1 MDTDKKCCPSRC
13 LLFRSMQWHETKEE
27 KRMLITKEVT
37 DGRDAYL
44 VVFNGM
50 LSLKV
55 WTHTRFLNQISQGLQ
70 CTHPL
75 PSTHLFLGFPCLW
88 TCQLWHGADVMP
100 WITHLGAD
108 LHEQELWEVSSGA
121 APASPV
127 SCIKLRSL
135 CLLCCCCQC
144 LVP

>member
-13 LLFRSMQWHETKEE
+13 LLFRSMQRHETKEE

-55 WTHTRFLNQISQGLQ
+55 
-70 CTHPL
+70 
-75 PSTHLFLGFPCLW
+75 
-88 TCQLWHGADVMP
+88 
-100 WITHLGAD
+100 
-108 LHEQELWEVSSGA
+108 
-121 APASPV
+121 
-127 SCIKLRSL
+127 
-135 CLLCCCCQC
+135 
-144 LVP
+144 